1 MDAQARGQ
9 NDEEVRADE
18 ERLTEEIITD
28 WRQKKEG
35 GREGESPQIREGGE
49 EPDEHSLF

>member
-9 NDEEVRADE
+9 NDEQVSADE

-28 WRQKKEG
+28 WWQKKKEG
-35 GREGESPQIREGGE
+35 EG
-49 EPDEHSLF
+49 